1 MPKLRDIM
9 TREVITVSPELSIR
23 DAMDLLATSH
33 VSGVPVVAGDEVVG
47 VVSATDL
54 MAFAAGLDDD
64 VIEREDV
71 DEAEEPNGWDDGSDA
86 PAAYFAEMWKDS
98 GREVKERFARPFV
111 GSTAATLEGHVVS
124 EIMTRSVLSLP
135 SSTDVRVAADV
146 MRRAK
151 VHRLLVI
158 DDGKLRGIVSAMD
171 IARAAADGRL
181 TTRTYVFNKAPLDR

>member
-23 DAMDLLATSH
+23 EAMDLLATSH
-33 VSGVPVVAGDEVVG
+33 VSGVPVVAGDDLLG
-47 VVSATDL
+47 VVSTTDL
-54 MAFAAGLDDD
+54 IAFAAGLDESVD
-64 VIEREDV
+64 REDGEEQE
-71 DEAEEPNGWDDGSDA
+71 EAAGWDDGSDP
-86 PAAYFAEMWKDS
+86 PAAYFAEMWNDTVT
-98 GREVKERFARPFV
+98 EVKERFARPAG
-111 GSTAATLEGHVVS
+111 GSTANALEGHVVS
-124 EIMTRSVLSLP
+124 EVMTRDVLSLP
-135 SSTDVRVAADV
+135 STTDVRVAADV

-181 TTRTYVFNKAPLDR
+181 TARTYVFNKAPFDR